1 MGYLHPANLC
11 CRWGSLGV
19 PGLGVTPMKLV
30 LSTWFWQSIAPMM
43 ASCGLLCSP
52 VTALLK
58 RSNDM
63 FSPQS
68 LLPGALQFTVATTA
82 SCLAHWLVWL
92 ARWLSLI
99 SLALTSQNSVPS
111 FATLWWDSFIKG
123 CFTLK
128 AYLLKIMAY
137 PQRSLRCYWIRSK
150 EEEEAKLTKKPHSE
164 LSENEEIYI
173 LYSILYS
180 KCQ

>member
-1 MGYLHPANLC
+1 MPIIAWTMGYLHPANLC

-137 PQRSLRCYWIRSK
+137 PQSSVLLNQKQRRGRSK
-150 EEEEAKLTKKPHSE
+150 
-164 LSENEEIYI
+164 ID
-173 LYSILYS
+173 
-180 KCQ
+180 